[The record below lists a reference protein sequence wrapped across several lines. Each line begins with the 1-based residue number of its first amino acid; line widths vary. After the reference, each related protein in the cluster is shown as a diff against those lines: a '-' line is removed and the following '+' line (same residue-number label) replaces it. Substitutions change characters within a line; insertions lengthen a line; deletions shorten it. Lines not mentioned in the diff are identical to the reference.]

1 MKQCIDLK
9 DKKILYELDMNSRQ
23 SFGALAKK
31 VELSKNSIIS
41 RINKLK
47 KEGIIKNFH
56 AWIDISKL
64 GYMQFRIYL
73 DLRNASPQKEKE
85 IIDFLC
91 KKKIVTWVGEMDG
104 LYNIGAIIATQNIA
118 EMHQL
123 WDELFK
129 KYVNYINARLFTA
142 IAKSNYYYKP
152 YLVNNPKN
160 YLKNSITTA
169 SPIQELSETNN
180 KLIRILTED
189 ARTPIIRLSENLK
202 ITPKT
207 VIAHI
212 KELEKKKLIVGYS
225 TVLDLDKIGYQTFKV
240 SFLLFRL
247 TPEKMQ
253 AFKDYAE
260 EQPNIVYDEEVVGGD
275 DYEVEIQVKDIVE
288 LRKIIE
294 DIRLK
299 FNDIIQDYKILHV
312 FKEHKHSGFP

>member
-1 MKQCIDLK
+1 MEQNIDLK
-9 DKKILYELDMNSRQ
+9 DKKILYELDLNSRQ

-31 VELSKNSIIS
+31 VGLSKNSVIA

-47 KEGIIKNFH
+47 RTAVIKNFH
-56 AWIDISKL
+56 AWIDLGKM

-73 DLRNASPQKEKE
+73 DLRNATPQKEKE

-104 LYNIGAIIATQNIA
+104 IYNLGAIIITKNIA

-142 IAKSNYYYKP
+142 IAKNSYYYKA
-152 YLVNNPKN
+152 YLTQVTKNN
-160 YLKNSITTA
+160 LKESITTT
-169 SPIQELSETNN
+169 SPVETISETDLRLI
-180 KLIRILTED
+180 KLLNED
-189 ARTPIIRLSENLK
+189 SRMPIIDLAEKLK

-212 KELEKKKLIVGYS
+212 KELEKRKLIVGYS
-225 TVLDLDKIGYQTFKV
+225 TVLDLDKIGYQTFRV

-253 AFKDYAE
+253 ALQDYTMT
-260 EQPNIVYDEEVVGGD
+260 QPNIVYDEEVVGGD
-275 DYEVEIQVKDIVE
+275 DYEIEIQVKDIVE

-299 FNDIIQDYKILHV
+299 FNEVIQDYKILHV